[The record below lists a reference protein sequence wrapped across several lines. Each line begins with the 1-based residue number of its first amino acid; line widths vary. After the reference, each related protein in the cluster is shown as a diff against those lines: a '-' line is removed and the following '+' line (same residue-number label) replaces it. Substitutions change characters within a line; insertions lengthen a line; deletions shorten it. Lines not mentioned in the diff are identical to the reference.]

1 MAAAPQLSVADQI
14 RQLEGARKLVLKDVS
29 YYPQVIQATLPII
42 GPSSQV
48 EFRRWG
54 SEFLAEAFATP
65 AVPLSNKETLS
76 LVVLDTLKSL
86 VEDPK
91 QDVLVLRSVIQAA
104 AILSV
109 DLAAAAA
116 AAAAAP
122 TAIVCDLAC
131 GCPLLFDCPQ
141 HFPFAPHFL
150 AEGPIADLETFVRI
164 NNSYDSA
171 TWERMTAIKTRIRD
185 IWDTAPLTVR
195 ICCIKFVQRVVLAQ
209 TSSVNPEP
217 RRGDPLDISRNM
229 VPPIHPALD
238 GDQLE
243 AEASGLLD
251 RMLSILEN
259 ESSDPLL
266 VDATLNTL
274 SILIRQRPKTS
285 NRIVSTLFNFNPLKL
300 ATTAPLSPKTKVL
313 VKSMEKTTRMLLTH
327 LYRRDPHNPLAGR
340 MQQYV
345 ERLLRS
351 RAEIFDET
359 GRKRA
364 MIDQAN
370 ALEAKRQRTTALSS
384 QPQIEITPLKPGAN
398 TLAEVFTF
406 TTNDGLKK
414 FNVSDTIPAPLAA
427 RISVRT
433 IAQLDPDILQR
444 AIDGV
449 RARLVALHEARQ
461 QPINPETA
469 PLDVEEDEDDYE
481 PDYYAAEDTEQL
493 MNKLESSPSD
503 EGRGLQA
510 PVLGALALPAFK
522 LPAPP
527 TLDPEQA
534 AIVGQSAIVRVFGTM
549 QTLEDPATKKSKA
562 GLNRLAA
569 SSYDR
574 DSWITV
580 LTRLATRANAGLDE
594 ISVKEEGNTVALPK
608 ISMSDSIRE
617 MLYAYILEDFR
628 KRIDVAVSWLSEEW
642 YKERVQQRI
651 VSSPDQP
658 RDVPANYEKWT
669 LRLVDAFLPYLHAQ
683 DRVLTRFLSE
693 LPELT
698 TSILTRVNTLCRD
711 PSLVNLA
718 LTSLY
723 YLVMFRPPVRNIA
736 LDTVQDIWT
745 EYEDARPTAAKY
757 LQRWRPGFVDAAQQG
772 VGGTSVGTNGAVV
785 AT

>member
-76 LVVLDTLKSL
+76 LAVLDTLRSL
-86 VEDPK
+86 VEDPN
-91 QDVLVLRSVIQAA
+91 QDVLVLRGVIQAA
-104 AILSV
+104 ASIYP
-109 DLAAAAA
+109 LAMRW
-116 AAAAAP
+116 
-122 TAIVCDLAC
+122 I
-131 GCPLLFDCPQ
+131 
-141 HFPFAPHFL
+141 
-150 AEGPIADLETFVRI
+150 I
-164 NNSYDSA
+164 NNSYDA
-171 TWERMTAIKTRIRD
+171 TSWEKMTAIKTRIRD
-185 IWDTAPLTVR
+185 IWDTAPITVR

-229 VPPIHPALD
+229 VPPNHDILD

-251 RMLSILEN
+251 RMLSILEDDT
-259 ESSDPLL
+259 SDPLL

-285 NRIVSTLFNFNPLKL
+285 SRIISTLFNFNPLRL
-300 ATTAPLSPKTKVL
+300 ATTAPLTPKTKVL

-327 LYRRDPHNPLAGR
+327 LYRRDVHNPLAGR

-345 ERLLRS
+345 ERLARS
-351 RAEIFDET
+351 RAEIFDENV
-359 GRKRA
+359 RKRA
-364 MIDQAN
+364 IVDQAS
-370 ALEAKRQRTTALSS
+370 AVEAKRQRTATLSS
-384 QPQIEITPLKPGAN
+384 QPQIEITPLKPGEN
-398 TLAEVFTF
+398 TLADVFTF
-406 TTNDGLKK
+406 TNNDGVRK

-427 RISVRT
+427 KISVRT
-433 IAQLDPDILQR
+433 VAQLDADILQR

-449 RARLVALHEARQ
+449 RTRLAAFHAAHQ

-469 PLDVEEDEDDYE
+469 PLDVEEDDDDYE

-493 MNKLESSPSD
+493 MNKLDSSPSD
-503 EGRGLQA
+503 ERRDLQA
-510 PVLGALALPAFK
+510 PVLSALTLPAFK
-522 LPAPP
+522 LPPP
-527 TLDPEQA
+527 PILDPEQA
-534 AIVGQSAIVRVFGTM
+534 ARVGQGAIARVFGTM
-549 QTLEDPATKKSKA
+549 KTLEDPTTKKSKA

-580 LTRLATRANAGLDE
+580 ITRLATRATAGLDE
-594 ISVKEEGNTVALPK
+594 ISVKEEDSAVSLPTVN
-608 ISMSDSIRE
+608 MSDSIRE
-617 MLYAYILEDFR
+617 MLYAYVLEDFR
-628 KRIDVAVSWLSEEW
+628 KRIDVAVTWLSEEW
-642 YKERVQQRI
+642 YKERVQQRFA
-651 VSSPDQP
+651 SSTSQLHG
-658 RDVPANYEKWT
+658 VPANYEKWT
-669 LRLVDAFLPYLHAQ
+669 LRLIDAFLPYLHSQ
-683 DRVLTRFLSE
+683 DKVLTRFLSE

-698 TSILTRVNTLCRD
+698 VSMLAKVNTLCRD

-718 LTSLY
+718 LTSLI

-736 LDTVQDIWT
+736 LDTIQDIWT
-745 EYEDARPTAAKY
+745 AYEDARPTAAKY
-757 LQRWRPGFVDAAQQG
+757 LQRWRPGFVEAAQQG
-772 VGGTSVGTNGAVV
+772 AVSAPVGTNGTVV

>member
-1 MAAAPQLSVADQI
+1 MAAAHQQLSVADQI
-14 RQLEGARKLVLKDVS
+14 RQLEGARNLVLKDVS

-65 AVPLSNKETLS
+65 AVPLSSKETLS
-76 LVVLDTLKSL
+76 LVVLDTLKAL

-91 QDVLVLRSVIQAA
+91 QDVLVLRGVIQASA
-104 AILSV
+104 SIYP
-109 DLAAAAA
+109 LAMRW
-116 AAAAAP
+116 
-122 TAIVCDLAC
+122 I
-131 GCPLLFDCPQ
+131 
-141 HFPFAPHFL
+141 
-150 AEGPIADLETFVRI
+150 I
-164 NNSYDSA
+164 NNSYDST
-171 TWERMTAIKTRIRD
+171 TWEKMTAIKTRIRD
-185 IWDTAPLTVR
+185 IWDTAPLPVR
-195 ICCIKFVQRVVLAQ
+195 ICCVKFMQRVVLAH

-229 VPPIHPALD
+229 VPPNHPALD

-251 RMLSILEN
+251 RMLSALEN

-274 SILIRQRPKTS
+274 SILVRQRPKTS
-285 NRIVSTLFNFNPLKL
+285 NRIVSTLFNFNPLRL
-300 ATTAPLSPKTKVL
+300 AAAAPLTPKIRVV

-345 ERLLRS
+345 ERLVRS
-351 RAEIFDET
+351 RAEILDET
-359 GRKRA
+359 VRKRP
-364 MIDQAN
+364 MIDQAG
-370 ALEAKRQRTTALSS
+370 AVEVKRQRTGTLST
-384 QPQIEITPLKPGAN
+384 QPQIEITPLEPGVH

-406 TTNDGLKK
+406 TNNDGLKK

-427 RISVRT
+427 KISVRT
-433 IAQLDPDILQR
+433 IAQLDPEILQR

-449 RARLVALHEARQ
+449 RARFAALREAHPV
-461 QPINPETA
+461 PINPETA
-469 PLDVEEDEDDYE
+469 PLDVEEDDDDYE

-493 MNKLESSPSD
+493 MNKLDSSPSGERPD
-503 EGRGLQA
+503 LQA

-522 LPAPP
+522 LPPPP

-534 AIVGQSAIVRVFGTM
+534 ARVGQSAIARVFGTM

-580 LTRLATRANAGLDE
+580 ITRLATRANAGLDE
-594 ISVKEEGNTVALPK
+594 ISVKEEGNTISMPT

-617 MLYAYILEDFR
+617 LLYAYILEDFR
-628 KRIDVAVSWLSEEW
+628 KRIDVAVTWLSEEW
-642 YKERVQQRI
+642 YKERVQQRFA
-651 VSSPDQP
+651 SSPDQA
-658 RDVPANYEKWT
+658 RDAPANYEKWT
-669 LRLVDAFLPYLHAQ
+669 LRLVDAFLPYLHSQ
-683 DRVLTRFLSE
+683 DKILTRFLSE

-698 TSILTRVNTLCRD
+698 PSILARVNTLCRD
-711 PSLVNLA
+711 PSLVSLA

-757 LQRWRPGFVDAAQQG
+757 LQRWRPGFVETAQQG
-772 VGGTSVGTNGAVV
+772 VSSTPIGTNGTVV

>member
-54 SEFLAEAFATP
+54 SDFLAEAFATP
-65 AVPLSNKETLS
+65 AVPLSSKETLS
-76 LVVLDTLKSL
+76 LVVLDTLKAL

-91 QDVLVLRSVIQAA
+91 QDVLVLRTT
-104 AILSV
+104 L
-109 DLAAAAA
+109 
-116 AAAAAP
+116 
-122 TAIVCDLAC
+122 C
-131 GCPLLFDCPQ
+131 FDCLHQ
-141 HFPFAPHFL
+141 HFPL
-150 AEGPIADLETFVRI
+150 ARRHLRITTLREGSIADLGAFVSI
-164 NNSYDSA
+164 NNSYDST
-171 TWERMTAIKTRIRD
+171 TWEKMTAIKTRIRD
-185 IWDTAPLTVR
+185 IWDTAPPT
-195 ICCIKFVQRVVLAQ
+195 
-209 TSSVNPEP
+209 
-217 RRGDPLDISRNM
+217 RGDPLDISRNM
-229 VPPIHPALD
+229 VPPNHPALD

-251 RMLSILEN
+251 RMLSALEN

-274 SILIRQRPKTS
+274 SILVRQRPKTS
-285 NRIVSTLFNFNPLKL
+285 SRIISTLFNFNPLRL
-300 ATTAPLSPKTKVL
+300 ATTAPLTPKTKVL

-345 ERLLRS
+345 ERLVRS
-351 RAEIFDET
+351 RAEIFDES

-364 MIDQAN
+364 MVDQVSAV
-370 ALEAKRQRTTALSS
+370 EAKRQRTATLST

-398 TLAEVFTF
+398 TLADVFTF
-406 TTNDGLKK
+406 TNNDGLKN
-414 FNVSDTIPAPLAA
+414 FNVSGTIPAPLAA

-433 IAQLDPDILQR
+433 IAQLDAEILQR
-444 AIDGV
+444 AINGV
-449 RARLVALHEARQ
+449 RARLVAFHEAHQ

-469 PLDVEEDEDDYE
+469 PLDVEEDDDDYE

-493 MNKLESSPSD
+493 MNKLDSSPSD
-503 EGRGLQA
+503 ERRDLQA

-522 LPAPP
+522 LPPPP

-534 AIVGQSAIVRVFGTM
+534 ARVGQGAIARVFGTM
-549 QTLEDPATKKSKA
+549 QTLEDPTSKKSKA

-569 SSYDR
+569 NSYDR

-580 LTRLATRANAGLDE
+580 ITRLATRANAGLDE
-594 ISVKEEGNTVALPK
+594 ISVKDEDNALTLP
-608 ISMSDSIRE
+608 SVNMSDSIRE
-617 MLYAYILEDFR
+617 MLYAYVLEDFR
-628 KRIDVAVSWLSEEW
+628 KRIDVAVTWLSEEW
-642 YKERVQQRI
+642 YKERVQQRFA
-651 VSSPDQP
+651 PPPNQP
-658 RDVPANYEKWT
+658 CDFPANYEKWT
-669 LRLVDAFLPYLHAQ
+669 LRLVDAFLPYLHSQ
-683 DRVLTRFLSE
+683 DKILTRFLSE
-693 LPELT
+693 LPELSV
-698 TSILTRVNTLCRD
+698 SILSRINTLCRD

-723 YLVMFRPPVRNIA
+723 YLVVFRPPVRNIA

-745 EYEDARPTAAKY
+745 EYEDARPMAAKY
-757 LQRWRPGFVDAAQQG
+757 LQRWRPGFVEAAQRG
-772 VGGTSVGTNGAVV
+772 AGTPVGTNGAVV

>member
-42 GPSSQV
+42 GPTSQV

-65 AVPLSNKETLS
+65 AVQLSSKETLS

-104 AILSV
+104 ASIYP
-109 DLAAAAA
+109 LAMRW
-116 AAAAAP
+116 
-122 TAIVCDLAC
+122 I
-131 GCPLLFDCPQ
+131 
-141 HFPFAPHFL
+141 
-150 AEGPIADLETFVRI
+150 I
-164 NNSYDSA
+164 NNSYDST
-171 TWERMTAIKTRIRD
+171 TWEKMTAIKTRIRD

-195 ICCIKFVQRVVLAQ
+195 ICCIKFIQRVVLAQ

-229 VPPIHPALD
+229 VPPSHPALD

-243 AEASGLLD
+243 AEAFGLLD

-259 ESSDPLL
+259 EGSDPLL

-274 SILIRQRPKTS
+274 SILVRQRPKTS
-285 NRIVSTLFNFNPLKL
+285 NRIVSTLFNFNPLRL
-300 ATTAPLSPKTKVL
+300 ATTTSLTPKIKVL

-327 LYRRDPHNPLAGR
+327 LYRRHPDNPLAGR

-345 ERLLRS
+345 ERLVRS
-351 RAEIFDET
+351 RAEIFDEG

-364 MIDQAN
+364 MVDQASTV
-370 ALEAKRQRTTALSS
+370 EAKRQRTATLST

-406 TTNDGLKK
+406 TNNDGLRR
-414 FNVSDTIPAPLAA
+414 FSVSDTIPAPLAA
-427 RISVRT
+427 KISVRT
-433 IAQLDPDILQR
+433 IAQLDAEILQR

-449 RARLVALHEARQ
+449 RARLAAFHEARQ

-469 PLDVEEDEDDYE
+469 PLDVEEEEDDYE

-493 MNKLESSPSD
+493 MNKLDSSPSD
-503 EGRGLQA
+503 ERRDLQA

-522 LPAPP
+522 LPPPP

-534 AIVGQSAIVRVFGTM
+534 ARVGQGAITRVFSTM

-580 LTRLATRANAGLDE
+580 ITRLATRANAGLDE
-594 ISVKEEGNTVALPK
+594 ISVKDESNALTLPS

-617 MLYAYILEDFR
+617 MLYAYVLEDFR
-628 KRIDVAVSWLSEEW
+628 KRIEVAVTWLSEEW
-642 YKERVQQRI
+642 YKERVQQRFA
-651 VSSPDQP
+651 SSPGQP

-669 LRLVDAFLPYLHAQ
+669 LRLIDAFLPYLHAQ
-683 DRVLTRFLSE
+683 DKVLTRFLSE

-698 TSILTRVNTLCRD
+698 VSILSRVNTLCRD

-736 LDTVQDIWT
+736 LDTIQDIWT
-745 EYEDARPTAAKY
+745 EYEDARPMAAKY
-757 LQRWRPGFVDAAQQG
+757 LQRWRPGFVEAAQRG
-772 VGGTSVGTNGAVV
+772 AGGTPIGPNGAVV
-785 AT
+785 AA

>member
-1 MAAAPQLSVADQI
+1 MAATPQLSVADQI

-65 AVPLSNKETLS
+65 AVPLSSKETLS

-104 AILSV
+104 ASIYP
-109 DLAAAAA
+109 LAMRW
-116 AAAAAP
+116 
-122 TAIVCDLAC
+122 I
-131 GCPLLFDCPQ
+131 
-141 HFPFAPHFL
+141 
-150 AEGPIADLETFVRI
+150 I
-164 NNSYDSA
+164 NNSYDST
-171 TWERMTAIKTRIRD
+171 TWEKMSAIKTRIRD

-195 ICCIKFVQRVVLAQ
+195 ICCVKFVQRVVLAH

-229 VPPIHPALD
+229 VPPNHPALD

-251 RMLSILEN
+251 RMLGALEDDT
-259 ESSDPLL
+259 SDPLL

-274 SILIRQRPKTS
+274 SILVRQRPKTS
-285 NRIVSTLFNFNPLKL
+285 SRIISTLFNFNPLRL
-300 ATTAPLSPKTKVL
+300 ATTTTLTPKTKVL

-327 LYRRDPHNPLAGR
+327 LYRRDVHNPLASR

-345 ERLLRS
+345 ERLVRS
-351 RAEIFDET
+351 RADIFDET

-364 MIDQAN
+364 IVDQAS
-370 ALEAKRQRTTALSS
+370 AVEAKRQRTATLSS
-384 QPQIEITPLKPGAN
+384 QPQIEIIPLKHGEN
-398 TLAEVFTF
+398 SLADVFTF
-406 TTNDGLKK
+406 TSNAGLRK
-414 FNVSDTIPAPLAA
+414 FSVSETIPVPLAA
-427 RISVRT
+427 KISVRT
-433 IAQLDPDILQR
+433 IAQLDTEILQR

-449 RARLVALHEARQ
+449 RARLAAFHETHQ

-469 PLDVEEDEDDYE
+469 PLDVEEDDDDYE

-493 MNKLESSPSD
+493 MNKLDSSPSD
-503 EGRGLQA
+503 ERRDLQA

-522 LPAPP
+522 LPPPP

-534 AIVGQSAIVRVFGTM
+534 ARVGQGAIARVFGTM
-549 QTLEDPATKKSKA
+549 QTLEEPTTKKSKA

-580 LTRLATRANAGLDE
+580 IARLATRANAGLDE
-594 ISVKEEGNTVALPK
+594 ITVKDEDSSRALPT
-608 ISMSDSIRE
+608 ITMSDSIRE
-617 MLYAYILEDFR
+617 MLYAYVLEDFR
-628 KRIDVAVSWLSEEW
+628 KRIDVAVTWLSEEW
-642 YKERVQQRI
+642 YKERVQQRF
-651 VSSPDQP
+651 VSSPNQSH
-658 RDVPANYEKWT
+658 DVPANYEKWT
-669 LRLVDAFLPYLHAQ
+669 LRLIDAFLPYLHSQ
-683 DRVLTRFLSE
+683 DRILTRFLSE

-698 TSILTRVNTLCRD
+698 VSILARVNTLCRD

-736 LDTVQDIWT
+736 LDTIQDIWT

-757 LQRWRPGFVDAAQQG
+757 LQRWRPGFVDAAQQAAQG
-772 VGGTSVGTNGAVV
+772 AGSTPVGTNGAIV
-785 AT
+785 AA

>member
-1 MAAAPQLSVADQI
+1 MAATPQLSVADQI

-65 AVPLSNKETLS
+65 AVPLSSKETLS

-104 AILSV
+104 ASIYP
-109 DLAAAAA
+109 LAMRW
-116 AAAAAP
+116 
-122 TAIVCDLAC
+122 I
-131 GCPLLFDCPQ
+131 
-141 HFPFAPHFL
+141 
-150 AEGPIADLETFVRI
+150 I
-164 NNSYDSA
+164 NNSYDST
-171 TWERMTAIKTRIRD
+171 TWEKMTAIKTRIRD

-195 ICCIKFVQRVVLAQ
+195 ICCVKFVQRVVLAH

-229 VPPIHPALD
+229 VPLNHPALD

-251 RMLSILEN
+251 RMLSVLE
-259 ESSDPLL
+259 D
-266 VDATLNTL
+266 DA
-274 SILIRQRPKTS
+274 
-285 NRIVSTLFNFNPLKL
+285 
-300 ATTAPLSPKTKVL
+300 
-313 VKSMEKTTRMLLTH
+313 
-327 LYRRDPHNPLAGR
+327 RDVHNPLAGR

-345 ERLLRS
+345 ERLVRS
-351 RAEIFDET
+351 RADIFDET

-364 MIDQAN
+364 MIDQAS
-370 ALEAKRQRTTALSS
+370 AVEAKRQRTATLSS
-384 QPQIEITPLKPGAN
+384 QPQIEITPLKHGEN
-398 TLAEVFTF
+398 SLADVFTF
-406 TTNDGLKK
+406 TSNEGLRK
-414 FNVSDTIPAPLAA
+414 FSVSETIPAPLAA
-427 RISVRT
+427 KISVRT
-433 IAQLDPDILQR
+433 IAQLDTEILQR

-449 RARLVALHEARQ
+449 RARLAAFHEAHQ

-469 PLDVEEDEDDYE
+469 PLDVEEDDDDYE

-493 MNKLESSPSD
+493 MNKLDSSPSD
-503 EGRGLQA
+503 ERRDLQA

-522 LPAPP
+522 LPPPP

-534 AIVGQSAIVRVFGTM
+534 ARVGQGAIARVFGTM
-549 QTLEDPATKKSKA
+549 QTLEEPTTKKSKA

-580 LTRLATRANAGLDE
+580 IARLATRANAGLDE
-594 ISVKEEGNTVALPK
+594 ITVKEEDSTLALPTV
-608 ISMSDSIRE
+608 SMSDSIRE
-617 MLYAYILEDFR
+617 MLYAYVLEDFR
-628 KRIDVAVSWLSEEW
+628 KRIDVAVTWLSEEW
-642 YKERVQQRI
+642 YKERVQQRFA
-651 VSSPDQP
+651 SSPGQSH
-658 RDVPANYEKWT
+658 DVPANYEKWT
-669 LRLVDAFLPYLHAQ
+669 LRLIDAFLPYLHSQ

-698 TSILTRVNTLCRD
+698 VSILARVNTLCRD

-736 LDTVQDIWT
+736 LDTIQDIWT

-757 LQRWRPGFVDAAQQG
+757 LQRWRPGFVDAAQQATQ
-772 VGGTSVGTNGAVV
+772 GTGSTPVGTNGAVV

>member
-54 SEFLAEAFATP
+54 AEFLAEAFATP

-76 LVVLDTLKSL
+76 LAVLDTLKSL
-86 VEDPK
+86 VEDPN
-91 QDVLVLRSVIQAA
+91 QDVLVLRGVIQAA
-104 AILSV
+104 ASIYP
-109 DLAAAAA
+109 LAMRW
-116 AAAAAP
+116 
-122 TAIVCDLAC
+122 I
-131 GCPLLFDCPQ
+131 
-141 HFPFAPHFL
+141 
-150 AEGPIADLETFVRI
+150 I
-164 NNSYDSA
+164 NNSYDA
-171 TWERMTAIKTRIRD
+171 TSWEKMTAIKTRIRD
-185 IWDTAPLTVR
+185 MWDTAPITVR

-229 VPPIHPALD
+229 VPPNHDVLD

-251 RMLSILEN
+251 RMLSILED
-259 ESSDPLL
+259 ETSDPLL

-285 NRIVSTLFNFNPLKL
+285 SRIISTLFSFNPLKL
-300 ATTAPLSPKTKVL
+300 ATTAPLTPKTKVL

-327 LYRRDPHNPLAGR
+327 LYRRDVHNPLAGR

-345 ERLLRS
+345 ERLARS
-351 RAEIFDET
+351 RAEIFDEN

-364 MIDQAN
+364 IVDQAS
-370 ALEAKRQRTTALSS
+370 AIEAKRQRTATLSTR
-384 QPQIEITPLKPGAN
+384 PQIEITPLKPGQN
-398 TLAEVFTF
+398 TLADVFTF
-406 TTNDGLKK
+406 TNNDGVRK
-414 FNVSDTIPAPLAA
+414 FSVSDTIPAPLAA
-427 RISVRT
+427 KISVRT
-433 IAQLDPDILQR
+433 IAQLDAEILQR

-449 RARLVALHEARQ
+449 RTRLAAFHEAHQ

-469 PLDVEEDEDDYE
+469 PLDVEEDDDDYE
-481 PDYYAAEDTEQL
+481 PDYYTAEDTEQL
-493 MNKLESSPSD
+493 MNKLDSSPSD
-503 EGRGLQA
+503 ERRDLQA
-510 PVLGALALPAFK
+510 PVLGALTLPAFK
-522 LPAPP
+522 LPPPP

-534 AIVGQSAIVRVFGTM
+534 ARVGQGAIARVFGTM
-549 QTLEDPATKKSKA
+549 KTLEDPTTKKSKA

-580 LTRLATRANAGLDE
+580 ITRLATRANAGLDE
-594 ISVKEEGNTVALPK
+594 ISVKEEESAISLPTVN
-608 ISMSDSIRE
+608 MSDSIRE
-617 MLYAYILEDFR
+617 MLYAYVLEDFR
-628 KRIDVAVSWLSEEW
+628 KRIDVAVTWLSEEW
-642 YKERVQQRI
+642 YKERVQQRFA
-651 VSSPDQP
+651 SSPSELH
-658 RDVPANYEKWT
+658 DVPANYEKWT
-669 LRLVDAFLPYLHAQ
+669 LRLIDAFLPYLHSQ
-683 DRVLTRFLSE
+683 DKVLTRFLSE

-698 TSILTRVNTLCRD
+698 VSMLARVNTLCRD
-711 PSLVNLA
+711 PSLVSLA
-718 LTSLY
+718 LTSLI

-736 LDTVQDIWT
+736 LDTIQDIWA

-757 LQRWRPGFVDAAQQG
+757 LQRWRPGFVEAAQQG
-772 VGGTSVGTNGAVV
+772 AASTPVGTNGTVV

>member
-1 MAAAPQLSVADQI
+1 MAATPQLSVADQI

-65 AVPLSNKETLS
+65 AVPLSSKETLS

-91 QDVLVLRSVIQAA
+91 QDILVLRGVIQAA
-104 AILSV
+104 ASIYP
-109 DLAAAAA
+109 LAMRW
-116 AAAAAP
+116 
-122 TAIVCDLAC
+122 I
-131 GCPLLFDCPQ
+131 
-141 HFPFAPHFL
+141 
-150 AEGPIADLETFVRI
+150 I
-164 NNSYDSA
+164 NNSYDST
-171 TWERMTAIKTRIRD
+171 TWEKMTAIKTRIRD

-195 ICCIKFVQRVVLAQ
+195 ICCVKFVQRVVLAH

-229 VPPIHPALD
+229 VPPNHPALD

-251 RMLSILEN
+251 RMLSALED
-259 ESSDPLL
+259 ETSDPLL

-274 SILIRQRPKTS
+274 SILVRQRPKTS
-285 NRIVSTLFNFNPLKL
+285 NRIISTLFNFNPLRL
-300 ATTAPLSPKTKVL
+300 ATTGHLNSKTKVL

-327 LYRRDPHNPLAGR
+327 LYRRDVHNPLAGR

-345 ERLLRS
+345 ERLVRS
-351 RAEIFDET
+351 RAEIFDEN

-364 MIDQAN
+364 MVDQTSAV
-370 ALEAKRQRTTALSS
+370 EAKRQRTATLSS
-384 QPQIEITPLKPGAN
+384 QPQIEITPLKHGEN
-398 TLAEVFTF
+398 SLAEVFTF
-406 TTNDGLKK
+406 TNNEGLKK
-414 FNVSDTIPAPLAA
+414 FSVGDTIPAPLAA
-427 RISVRT
+427 KISVRT
-433 IAQLDPDILQR
+433 IAQLDTEILQR
-444 AIDGV
+444 AIAGV
-449 RARLVALHEARQ
+449 RARLAAFHEAHH

-469 PLDVEEDEDDYE
+469 PLDVEEDDDDYE

-493 MNKLESSPSD
+493 MNKLDSSPSD
-503 EGRGLQA
+503 ERRDLQA
-510 PVLGALALPAFK
+510 PVLGALTLPAFK
-522 LPAPP
+522 LPPPP

-534 AIVGQSAIVRVFGTM
+534 ARVGQGAIARVFGTM

-580 LTRLATRANAGLDE
+580 ITRLATRANAGLDE
-594 ISVKEEGNTVALPK
+594 ISVKDEDSALALPAV
-608 ISMSDSIRE
+608 SMSDSIRE
-617 MLYAYILEDFR
+617 MLYAYVLEDFR
-628 KRIDVAVSWLSEEW
+628 KRIDVAVTWLSEEW
-642 YKERVQQRI
+642 YKERVQQRFT
-651 VSSPDQP
+651 SPPGQP
-658 RDVPANYEKWT
+658 YDAPANFEKWT
-669 LRLVDAFLPYLHAQ
+669 LRLIDAFLPYLHSQ
-683 DRVLTRFLSE
+683 DKILTRFLSE

-698 TSILTRVNTLCRD
+698 VSILARVNTLCRD

-736 LDTVQDIWT
+736 LDTIQDIWT

-772 VGGTSVGTNGAVV
+772 ARGASSTPVGTNGAVV

>member
-65 AVPLSNKETLS
+65 AVPLSSKETLS

-91 QDVLVLRSVIQAA
+91 QDILVLRAVIQAA
-104 AILSV
+104 ASIYP
-109 DLAAAAA
+109 LAMRW
-116 AAAAAP
+116 
-122 TAIVCDLAC
+122 I
-131 GCPLLFDCPQ
+131 
-141 HFPFAPHFL
+141 
-150 AEGPIADLETFVRI
+150 I
-164 NNSYDSA
+164 NNSYDST
-171 TWERMTAIKTRIRD
+171 TWEKMTAIKTRIRD

-195 ICCIKFVQRVVLAQ
+195 ICCIKFMQRVVLAH

-229 VPPIHPALD
+229 VPPSHPVLN

-251 RMLSILEN
+251 RMLSAIEDD
-259 ESSDPLL
+259 SSDPLI

-274 SILIRQRPKTS
+274 SILVRQRPKTS
-285 NRIVSTLFNFNPLKL
+285 GRIISTLFNFNPLRL
-300 ATTAPLSPKTKVL
+300 ATTSPLSPKTKVL

-345 ERLLRS
+345 ERLVRS
-351 RAEIFDET
+351 RAEIFDDT

-364 MIDQAN
+364 MVDQPGAV
-370 ALEAKRQRTTALSS
+370 EVKRQRTATVST
-384 QPQIEITPLKPGAN
+384 QPQVDITPLKPGAN
-398 TLAEVFTF
+398 SLADLYTF
-406 TTNDGLKK
+406 TNNGGLKK
-414 FNVSDTIPAPLAA
+414 FNVSENIPAPLAA

-433 IAQLDPDILQR
+433 IAQLDTEILER
-444 AIDGV
+444 VIDGV
-449 RARLVALHEARQ
+449 RARIAALREAHQ
-461 QPINPETA
+461 KTINPETA
-469 PLDVEEDEDDYE
+469 PLDVEEDDDDYE

-493 MNKLESSPSD
+493 LNKLDASPSD
-503 EGRGLQA
+503 DRRDLQA
-510 PVLGALALPAFK
+510 PVLAALSLPAFK
-522 LPAPP
+522 LPPPP

-534 AIVGQSAIVRVFGTM
+534 ARVGQGAITRVFSTM
-549 QTLEDPATKKSKA
+549 KTLEDPITKKSKA

-569 SSYDR
+569 NSYDR
-574 DSWITV
+574 DSWITII
-580 LTRLATRANAGLDE
+580 TRLATRTNAGLDE
-594 ISVKEEGNTVALPK
+594 ISVKEEGSTLTLPT
-608 ISMSDSIRE
+608 INISDSIRE
-617 MLYAYILEDFR
+617 MLYTYVLEDFR
-628 KRIDVAVSWLSEEW
+628 KRIDVAVTWLSEEW
-642 YKERVQQRI
+642 YKERVQQRFT
-651 VSSPDQP
+651 SSPDQP

-669 LRLVDAFLPYLHAQ
+669 LRLVDAFLPYFHSQ
-683 DRVLTRFLSE
+683 DKVLTRFLSE
-693 LPELT
+693 LPEL
-698 TSILTRVNTLCRD
+698 SVPILSRVRTLCRD

-723 YLVMFRPPVRNIA
+723 YLVIFRPPVRDMA

-745 EYEDARPTAAKY
+745 EYEDARPMAAKY

-772 VGGTSVGTNGAVV
+772 GGGNTPVGTNGTIV

>member
-1 MAAAPQLSVADQI
+1 MAATPQLSVADQI

-65 AVPLSNKETLS
+65 AVQLSSKETLS

-104 AILSV
+104 ASIYP
-109 DLAAAAA
+109 LAMRW
-116 AAAAAP
+116 
-122 TAIVCDLAC
+122 I
-131 GCPLLFDCPQ
+131 
-141 HFPFAPHFL
+141 
-150 AEGPIADLETFVRI
+150 I
-164 NNSYDSA
+164 NNSYDST
-171 TWERMTAIKTRIRD
+171 TWEKMTAIKTRIRD
-185 IWDTAPLTVR
+185 MWDTAPLTVR
-195 ICCIKFVQRVVLAQ
+195 ICCIKFIQRVVLAH

-217 RRGDPLDISRNM
+217 RVRDLSLVDDRLITDLSLQRGDPLDISRNM
-229 VPPIHPALD
+229 VPPNHPALD

-251 RMLSILEN
+251 RMLSALEN
-259 ESSDPLL
+259 EGSPPTAKNIWSH
-266 VDATLNTL
+266 
-274 SILIRQRPKTS
+274 
-285 NRIVSTLFNFNPLKL
+285 RIYSFQLQPLK
-300 ATTAPLSPKTKVL
+300 TRNNCSFSPKNQGPSEVHGKDN
-313 VKSMEKTTRMLLTH
+313 TH
-327 LYRRDPHNPLAGR
+327 PDNPLAGR

-345 ERLLRS
+345 ERLVRS
-351 RAEIFDET
+351 RAEIFDEG

-364 MIDQAN
+364 MVDQAS
-370 ALEAKRQRTTALSS
+370 AVEVKRQRTATLST

-406 TTNDGLKK
+406 TNNDGLKR
-414 FNVSDTIPAPLAA
+414 FSVSDTIPAPLAA
-427 RISVRT
+427 KISVRT
-433 IAQLDPDILQR
+433 IAQLNAEILQR

-449 RARLVALHEARQ
+449 RARLAAFHEARQ

-493 MNKLESSPSD
+493 MNKLDSSPSGERRD
-503 EGRGLQA
+503 LQA

-522 LPAPP
+522 LPPPP

-534 AIVGQSAIVRVFGTM
+534 ARVGQGAIARVFSTM

-580 LTRLATRANAGLDE
+580 ITRLATRATAGLDE
-594 ISVKEEGNTVALPK
+594 ALVKEEGNSLALPTV
-608 ISMSDSIRE
+608 SMSDSIRE
-617 MLYAYILEDFR
+617 LLYAYVLEDFR
-628 KRIDVAVSWLSEEW
+628 KRIDVAVTWLSEEW
-642 YKERVQQRI
+642 YKERVQQRFA
-651 VSSPDQP
+651 SPPGQP
-658 RDVPANYEKWT
+658 SDVPANYEKWT

-683 DRVLTRFLSE
+683 DKVLTRFLSE

-698 TSILTRVNTLCRD
+698 VSILSRVNTLCRD

-736 LDTVQDIWT
+736 LDTIQDVWT
-745 EYEDARPTAAKY
+745 EYEDARPMAAKY
-757 LQRWRPGFVDAAQQG
+757 LQRWRPGFVEAAQRG
-772 VGGTSVGTNGAVV
+772 TGGTPVGSNGAVV

>member
-1 MAAAPQLSVADQI
+1 MAAAPQQLSVADQI
-14 RQLEGARKLVLKDVS
+14 RQLEGARNLVLKDVS

-65 AVPLSNKETLS
+65 AVPLSSKETLS
-76 LVVLDTLKSL
+76 LVVLDTLKAL

-91 QDVLVLRSVIQAA
+91 QDVLVLRGVIQAA
-104 AILSV
+104 ASIYP
-109 DLAAAAA
+109 LAMRW
-116 AAAAAP
+116 
-122 TAIVCDLAC
+122 I
-131 GCPLLFDCPQ
+131 
-141 HFPFAPHFL
+141 
-150 AEGPIADLETFVRI
+150 I
-164 NNSYDSA
+164 NNSYDST
-171 TWERMTAIKTRIRD
+171 TWEKMTAIKTRIRD
-185 IWDTAPLTVR
+185 IWDTAPLPVR
-195 ICCIKFVQRVVLAQ
+195 ICCVKFVQRVVLAH

-229 VPPIHPALD
+229 VPPDHPALD

-243 AEASGLLD
+243 AEAYGLLD
-251 RMLSILEN
+251 RMLSALEN

-274 SILIRQRPKTS
+274 SILVRQRPKTS
-285 NRIVSTLFNFNPLKL
+285 NRIISTLFNFNPLRL
-300 ATTAPLSPKTKVL
+300 AATVPLTPKIRVV

-345 ERLLRS
+345 ERLARS
-351 RAEIFDET
+351 RAEILDET
-359 GRKRA
+359 ARKRP
-364 MIDQAN
+364 MVDQAG
-370 ALEAKRQRTTALSS
+370 AVEVKRQRTGTLSTR
-384 QPQIEITPLKPGAN
+384 PQIEITPLEPGVH

-406 TTNDGLKK
+406 TNNDGLKK

-427 RISVRT
+427 KISVRT
-433 IAQLDPDILQR
+433 IAQLDPEILQR

-449 RARLVALHEARQ
+449 RARFAALREAHHV
-461 QPINPETA
+461 PINPETA

-493 MNKLESSPSD
+493 MNKLDSSPSGERRD
-503 EGRGLQA
+503 LQA
-510 PVLGALALPAFK
+510 PVLGALSLPAFK
-522 LPAPP
+522 LPPPP

-534 AIVGQSAIVRVFGTM
+534 ARVGQGAIARVFGTM

-580 LTRLATRANAGLDE
+580 ITRLATRANAGLDE
-594 ISVKEEGNTVALPK
+594 ISVKEEGSTVSMPT
-608 ISMSDSIRE
+608 INMSDSIRE

-628 KRIDVAVSWLSEEW
+628 KRIDVAVTWLSEEW
-642 YKERVQQRI
+642 YKERVQQRFA
-651 VSSPDQP
+651 SSPDRA

-669 LRLVDAFLPYLHAQ
+669 LRLVDAFLPYLHSQ
-683 DRVLTRFLSE
+683 DKVLTRFLSE
-693 LPELT
+693 MPELT
-698 TSILTRVNTLCRD
+698 PSILARVNTLCRD
-711 PSLVNLA
+711 PSLVSLA

-723 YLVMFRPPVRNIA
+723 YLVIFRPPVRNIA

-745 EYEDARPTAAKY
+745 EYEDARPIAAKY
-757 LQRWRPGFVDAAQQG
+757 LQRWRPGFVEAAQQG
-772 VGGTSVGTNGAVV
+772 VSSTPIGTNGTVV

>member
-1 MAAAPQLSVADQI
+1 MAASPQLSVADQI

-65 AVPLSNKETLS
+65 AVPLSSKETLS

-91 QDVLVLRSVIQAA
+91 QDVLVLRCVIQAA
-104 AILSV
+104 ASIYP
-109 DLAAAAA
+109 LAMRW
-116 AAAAAP
+116 
-122 TAIVCDLAC
+122 I
-131 GCPLLFDCPQ
+131 
-141 HFPFAPHFL
+141 
-150 AEGPIADLETFVRI
+150 I
-164 NNSYDSA
+164 NNSYDST
-171 TWERMTAIKTRIRD
+171 TWEKMTAIKTRIRD
-185 IWDTAPLTVR
+185 MWDTAPLTVR
-195 ICCIKFVQRVVLAQ
+195 ICCIKFVQRVVLAH
-209 TSSVNPEP
+209 TSSVHPEP

-229 VPPIHPALD
+229 VPPNHPALD

-251 RMLSILEN
+251 RMLSVLED
-259 ESSDPLL
+259 ETSDPLL

-285 NRIVSTLFNFNPLKL
+285 SRIISTLFNFNPLKL
-300 ATTAPLSPKTKVL
+300 ATIAPLTPKTKVL

-327 LYRRDPHNPLAGR
+327 LYRRDVHNPLAGR

-345 ERLLRS
+345 ERLARS
-351 RAEIFDET
+351 RAEIFDEN

-364 MIDQAN
+364 MVDQAN
-370 ALEAKRQRTTALSS
+370 AVEAKRQRTATLST
-384 QPQIEITPLKPGAN
+384 QPQIEITPLKHGQN

-406 TTNDGLKK
+406 TNNDGLKK

-427 RISVRT
+427 KISVRT
-433 IAQLDPDILQR
+433 IAQLDTEILQR

-449 RARLVALHEARQ
+449 RARFAAFHEAHQ

-469 PLDVEEDEDDYE
+469 PLDVEEDDDDYE

-493 MNKLESSPSD
+493 MNKLDSSPSD
-503 EGRGLQA
+503 ERRDLQA

-522 LPAPP
+522 LPPPP

-534 AIVGQSAIVRVFGTM
+534 ARVGQSAIARVFGTM
-549 QTLEDPATKKSKA
+549 KTLEDPATKKSKA

-580 LTRLATRANAGLDE
+580 ITRLATRANAGLDE
-594 ISVKEEGNTVALPK
+594 ISVIKDENSTLTLPTV
-608 ISMSDSIRE
+608 SMSDSIRE
-617 MLYAYILEDFR
+617 MLYTYVLEDFR
-628 KRIDVAVSWLSEEW
+628 KRIDVAVTWLSEEW
-642 YKERVQQRI
+642 YKERVQQRFA
-651 VSSPDQP
+651 SSPDQP
-658 RDVPANYEKWT
+658 HDVPANYEKWT
-669 LRLVDAFLPYLHAQ
+669 LRLIDAFLPYLHSQ
-683 DRVLTRFLSE
+683 DKILTRFLSE

-698 TSILTRVNTLCRD
+698 VSILARVNTLCRD

-772 VGGTSVGTNGAVV
+772 VGGTPVGANGAAV

>member
-65 AVPLSNKETLS
+65 AVPLSSKETLS

-86 VEDPK
+86 VEDLK

-104 AILSV
+104 ASIYP
-109 DLAAAAA
+109 LAMRW
-116 AAAAAP
+116 
-122 TAIVCDLAC
+122 T
-131 GCPLLFDCPQ
+131 
-141 HFPFAPHFL
+141 
-150 AEGPIADLETFVRI
+150 I

-171 TWERMTAIKTRIRD
+171 TWEKMTAIKTRIRD

-195 ICCIKFVQRVVLAQ
+195 ICCIKFVQRVVLAH

-229 VPPIHPALD
+229 VPPSHPALD

-251 RMLSILEN
+251 RMLSVLES

-300 ATTAPLSPKTKVL
+300 ATAGPLNPKTKVL

-364 MIDQAN
+364 MVDQAN
-370 ALEAKRQRTTALSS
+370 AIEAKRQRTATLST
-384 QPQIEITPLKPGAN
+384 QPQIEITPLKPGVN

-406 TTNDGLKK
+406 TNNDGLKK

-433 IAQLDPDILQR
+433 IAQLDAEILQR

-449 RARLVALHEARQ
+449 RARLSALHEARQ

-493 MNKLESSPSD
+493 MNKLDSSPSD

-522 LPAPP
+522 LPPP
-527 TLDPEQA
+527 PALDPEQA
-534 AIVGQSAIVRVFGTM
+534 ARVGQGAIARVFGTM

-569 SSYDR
+569 NSYDR

-580 LTRLATRANAGLDE
+580 ITRLATRANAGLDE
-594 ISVKEEGNTVALPK
+594 ISVKDEGNPVALPT

-617 MLYAYILEDFR
+617 MLYAYVLEDFR

-642 YKERVQQRI
+642 YKEQVQQRFA
-651 VSSPDQP
+651 SSPDQP
-658 RDVPANYEKWT
+658 RDAPANYEKWT
-669 LRLVDAFLPYLHAQ
+669 LRLVDAFLPYLHSQ
-683 DRVLTRFLSE
+683 DKVLTRFLSE
-693 LPELT
+693 LPEL
-698 TSILTRVNTLCRD
+698 SKPILARVHTLCRD

-723 YLVMFRPPVRNIA
+723 YLVMFRPPVRDIA

-757 LQRWRPGFVDAAQQG
+757 LQRWRPGFVEAAQQG
-772 VGGTSVGTNGAVV
+772 AGGTPLGTNGAVI

>member
-1 MAAAPQLSVADQI
+1 MATTPQLSVADQI

-42 GPSSQV
+42 GPTSQV

-65 AVPLSNKETLS
+65 AIPLSNKETLS
-76 LVVLDTLKSL
+76 LLVLDTLKSL
-86 VEDPK
+86 VEDSK
-91 QDVLVLRSVIQAA
+91 QDILVLRSVIQAA
-104 AILSV
+104 ASIYP
-109 DLAAAAA
+109 LAMRW
-116 AAAAAP
+116 
-122 TAIVCDLAC
+122 IH
-131 GCPLLFDCPQ
+131 Q
-141 HFPFAPHFL
+141 HRPFASYYPSK
-150 AEGPIADLETFVRI
+150 GPVADLGVFVRI
-164 NNSYDSA
+164 NNSYDST
-171 TWERMTAIKTRIRD
+171 TWEKMTAIKTRIRD
-185 IWDTAPLTVR
+185 IWDTAPPTVR
-195 ICCIKFVQRVVLAQ
+195 ICCIKFVQRVVLAH
-209 TSSVNPEP
+209 TPSVNLEP

-229 VPPIHPALD
+229 VPPNHSILD

-243 AEASGLLD
+243 AEAFGLLD
-251 RMLSILEN
+251 RMLGTLED

-274 SILIRQRPKTS
+274 SILVRQRPKTS

-300 ATTAPLSPKTKVL
+300 AANASLTPKTKVL

-345 ERLLRS
+345 ERLARS
-351 RAEIFDET
+351 QAEIFDET

-364 MIDQAN
+364 MHDQPSII
-370 ALEAKRQRTTALSS
+370 EAKRQRSATLST
-384 QPQIEITPLKPGAN
+384 QPQVEITPLKPGAN
-398 TLAEVFTF
+398 SLADLFTF
-406 TTNDGLKK
+406 TTNDGLKA
-414 FNVSDTIPAPLAA
+414 FNVSDNIPAPLAA

-433 IAQLDPDILQR
+433 IAQLDAEILER
-444 AIDGV
+444 AINGI
-449 RARLVALHEARQ
+449 RSRLTAFREAGQ

-469 PLDVEEDEDDYE
+469 PLDVEEDDDDYE

-493 MNKLESSPSD
+493 LNKLDSSPSD
-503 EGRGLQA
+503 ERRDLEA

-522 LPAPP
+522 LPPPP

-534 AIVGQSAIVRVFGTM
+534 ARVGQGAIARVFSTM
-549 QTLEDPATKKSKA
+549 QVLEEPTMKKSKA

-580 LTRLATRANAGLDE
+580 LTRLATRANAGLDD
-594 ISVKEEGNTVALPK
+594 ILVKGEGNTIALPS

-617 MLYAYILEDFR
+617 MLYSYVLEDFR
-628 KRIDVAVSWLSEEW
+628 KRIDVAVTWLSEEW
-642 YKERVQQRI
+642 YNERIQQRCE
-651 VSSPDQP
+651 SPD
-658 RDVPANYEKWT
+658 RTYEVPANYEKWT

-683 DRVLTRFLSE
+683 DKILTRFLSE
-693 LPELT
+693 LPDLT
-698 TSILTRVNTLCRD
+698 TSILARVNTLCRD

-723 YLVMFRPPVRNIA
+723 YLVMFRPPVRGIA
-736 LDTVQDIWT
+736 LDTIQDIWT
-745 EYEDARPTAAKY
+745 EYEDARPMAAKY
-757 LQRWRPGFVDAAQQG
+757 LQRWRPGFIEGAQQG
-772 VGGTSVGTNGAVV
+772 AGGNGTVGTNGAVV

>member
-65 AVPLSNKETLS
+65 AVPLSSKETLS

-91 QDVLVLRSVIQAA
+91 QDVLVLRGVIQAA
-104 AILSV
+104 ASIYP
-109 DLAAAAA
+109 LAMRW
-116 AAAAAP
+116 
-122 TAIVCDLAC
+122 T
-131 GCPLLFDCPQ
+131 
-141 HFPFAPHFL
+141 
-150 AEGPIADLETFVRI
+150 I
-164 NNSYDSA
+164 NNSYDTA
-171 TWERMTAIKTRIRD
+171 TWEKMTAIKTRIRD

-195 ICCIKFVQRVVLAQ
+195 ICCIKFIQRVVLAH

-229 VPPIHPALD
+229 VPPSHPALD

-259 ESSDPLL
+259 ENSDPLL

-274 SILIRQRPKTS
+274 SILVRQRPKTS
-285 NRIVSTLFNFNPLKL
+285 NRIISTLFNFNPLAL
-300 ATTAPLSPKTKVL
+300 AANVPLSPKIKVR
-313 VKSMEKTTRMLLTH
+313 VRSMEKTTRMLLTH
-327 LYRRDPHNPLAGR
+327 LYRRDPQNPLAGR

-345 ERLLRS
+345 ERLARS

-359 GRKRA
+359 GRKRPMA
-364 MIDQAN
+364 DQAN
-370 ALEAKRQRTTALSS
+370 TIEAKRQRIATLST
-384 QPQIEITPLKPGAN
+384 QPQIEITPLKPGVN

-406 TTNDGLKK
+406 THNDGLKK
-414 FNVSDTIPAPLAA
+414 FNVSDTIPAPIAA

-433 IAQLDPDILQR
+433 IAQLDTEILHR
-444 AIDGV
+444 AINGV
-449 RARLVALHEARQ
+449 RARLVSLHEARQ

-493 MNKLESSPSD
+493 MNKLDSSPSD
-503 EGRGLQA
+503 EVRSLQA
-510 PVLGALALPAFK
+510 PVLGVLALPAFK
-522 LPAPP
+522 LPPPP

-534 AIVGQSAIVRVFGTM
+534 ARVGQGAIARVFSTM

-580 LTRLATRANAGLDE
+580 ITRLATRTNAGLDE
-594 ISVKEEGNTVALPK
+594 ISVKDEENTVTLPAV
-608 ISMSDSIRE
+608 SMSDSIRE
-617 MLYAYILEDFR
+617 MLYAYVLEDFR
-628 KRIDVAVSWLSEEW
+628 KRIDVAVTWLSEEW
-642 YKERVQQRI
+642 YKERVEQRFA
-651 VSSPDQP
+651 SSPNQP

-669 LRLVDAFLPYLHAQ
+669 LRLVDAFIPYLHSQ
-683 DRVLTRFLSE
+683 DKVLTRFLSE

-698 TSILTRVNTLCRD
+698 ASILARVNTLCRD

-723 YLVMFRPPVRNIA
+723 YLVVFRPPVRNIA

-757 LQRWRPGFVDAAQQG
+757 LQRWRPGFVEAAQQG
-772 VGGTSVGTNGAVV
+772 AGATHVGTNGTVV

>member
-65 AVPLSNKETLS
+65 AVPLGSKETLS

-91 QDVLVLRSVIQAA
+91 QDVLVLRSVIQTAA
-104 AILSV
+104 SIYP
-109 DLAAAAA
+109 LAMRW
-116 AAAAAP
+116 
-122 TAIVCDLAC
+122 T
-131 GCPLLFDCPQ
+131 
-141 HFPFAPHFL
+141 
-150 AEGPIADLETFVRI
+150 
-164 NNSYDSA
+164 
-171 TWERMTAIKTRIRD
+171 IRD

-195 ICCIKFVQRVVLAQ
+195 ICCIKFVQRVVLAH

-229 VPPIHPALD
+229 VPPNHPALD

-251 RMLSILEN
+251 RMLSVLEN
-259 ESSDPLL
+259 ES
-266 VDATLNTL
+266 
-274 SILIRQRPKTS
+274 
-285 NRIVSTLFNFNPLKL
+285 
-300 ATTAPLSPKTKVL
+300 
-313 VKSMEKTTRMLLTH
+313 
-327 LYRRDPHNPLAGR
+327 RDPHNPLAGR

-364 MIDQAN
+364 MVDQAN
-370 ALEAKRQRTTALSS
+370 ALEAKRQRTATLST
-384 QPQIEITPLKPGAN
+384 QPQIEITPLKPGVN

-406 TTNDGLKK
+406 TNNDGLKK
-414 FNVSDTIPAPLAA
+414 FNVSDTIPAQLAA

-433 IAQLDPDILQR
+433 IAQLDTEILQR

-493 MNKLESSPSD
+493 MNKLDSSPSD
-503 EGRGLQA
+503 EGRSLQA

-522 LPAPP
+522 LPPPP

-534 AIVGQSAIVRVFGTM
+534 ASVGQSAIARVFGTM

-580 LTRLATRANAGLDE
+580 ITRLATRANAGLDE
-594 ISVKEEGNTVALPK
+594 ISVKEEESTVALPRV
-608 ISMSDSIRE
+608 SMGDSIRE
-617 MLYAYILEDFR
+617 MLYAYVLEDFR

-642 YKERVQQRI
+642 YKERVQQRFA
-651 VSSPDQP
+651 SADQP

-669 LRLVDAFLPYLHAQ
+669 LRLVDAFLPYLHSQ
-683 DRVLTRFLSE
+683 DKVLTRFLSE

-698 TSILTRVNTLCRD
+698 TSILARVHTLCRD

-723 YLVMFRPPVRNIA
+723 YLVMFRPPVRSIA
-736 LDTVQDIWT
+736 LDTVQNIWT

-757 LQRWRPGFVDAAQQG
+757 LQRWRPGFVEAAQQG
-772 VGGTSVGTNGAVV
+772 VGGTPIGTNGAVV

>member
-65 AVPLSNKETLS
+65 AVQLSSKETLS

-91 QDVLVLRSVIQAA
+91 QDVLVLRSVVQAA
-104 AILSV
+104 ASIYP
-109 DLAAAAA
+109 LAMRW
-116 AAAAAP
+116 
-122 TAIVCDLAC
+122 I
-131 GCPLLFDCPQ
+131 
-141 HFPFAPHFL
+141 
-150 AEGPIADLETFVRI
+150 I
-164 NNSYDSA
+164 NNSYDST
-171 TWERMTAIKTRIRD
+171 TWEKMTAIKTRIRD

-195 ICCIKFVQRVVLAQ
+195 ICCIKFIQRVVLAH
-209 TSSVNPEP
+209 TSSVNLEP

-229 VPPIHPALD
+229 VPPNHPALD

-259 ESSDPLL
+259 EGSDPLL

-274 SILIRQRPKTS
+274 SILVRQRPKTS
-285 NRIVSTLFNFNPLKL
+285 SRIVSTLFNFNPLRL
-300 ATTAPLSPKTKVL
+300 AATAPLTPKTKVL

-327 LYRRDPHNPLAGR
+327 LYRRHPDNPLAGR

-345 ERLLRS
+345 ERLVRS
-351 RAEIFDET
+351 RAEIFDEA

-364 MIDQAN
+364 MADQASVV
-370 ALEAKRQRTTALSS
+370 EVKRQRTGTLST

-398 TLAEVFTF
+398 TLADVYTF
-406 TTNDGLKK
+406 TNNDGLKR
-414 FNVSDTIPAPLAA
+414 FSVGDTIPAPLAA
-427 RISVRT
+427 KISVRT
-433 IAQLDPDILQR
+433 IAQLDAEILQR
-444 AIDGV
+444 AINGV
-449 RARLVALHEARQ
+449 RARLAAFHEAR

-469 PLDVEEDEDDYE
+469 PLDVEEEDDDYE

-493 MNKLESSPSD
+493 MNKLDSSPSD
-503 EGRGLQA
+503 ERRDLQA

-522 LPAPP
+522 LPPPP

-534 AIVGQSAIVRVFGTM
+534 ARVGQGVITRVFSTM

-580 LTRLATRANAGLDE
+580 ITRLATRANAGLDE
-594 ISVKEEGNTVALPK
+594 IFVKDEGDALALPTV
-608 ISMSDSIRE
+608 SMSDSIRE
-617 MLYAYILEDFR
+617 MLYAYVLEDFR
-628 KRIDVAVSWLSEEW
+628 KRIDVAVTWLSEEW
-642 YKERVQQRI
+642 YKERVQQRFT
-651 VSSPDQP
+651 PPLGQP
-658 RDVPANYEKWT
+658 RDTPANYEKWT

-683 DRVLTRFLSE
+683 DKVLTRFLSE

-698 TSILTRVNTLCRD
+698 VSILSRVNTLCRD

-736 LDTVQDIWT
+736 LNTIQDIWT
-745 EYEDARPTAAKY
+745 EYEDARPMAAKY
-757 LQRWRPGFVDAAQQG
+757 LQRWRPGFVEAAQRG
-772 VGGTSVGTNGAVV
+772 AGGTPIGSNGAVV

>member
-65 AVPLSNKETLS
+65 AVQLSSKETLS

-86 VEDPK
+86 VDDPK
-91 QDVLVLRSVIQAA
+91 QDVLVLRSVIQTAA
-104 AILSV
+104 SIYP
-109 DLAAAAA
+109 LAMRW
-116 AAAAAP
+116 
-122 TAIVCDLAC
+122 I
-131 GCPLLFDCPQ
+131 
-141 HFPFAPHFL
+141 
-150 AEGPIADLETFVRI
+150 I
-164 NNSYDSA
+164 NNSYDST
-171 TWERMTAIKTRIRD
+171 TWEKMTAIKTRIRD
-185 IWDTAPLTVR
+185 MWDTAPLT
-195 ICCIKFVQRVVLAQ
+195 
-209 TSSVNPEP
+209 
-217 RRGDPLDISRNM
+217 RGDPLDISRNM
-229 VPPIHPALD
+229 VPPNHPVLD

-259 ESSDPLL
+259 EGSDPLL

-274 SILIRQRPKTS
+274 SILVRQRPKTS
-285 NRIVSTLFNFNPLKL
+285 SRIVSTLFNFNPLRL
-300 ATTAPLSPKTKVL
+300 ATTAPLTPKTKVL

-327 LYRRDPHNPLAGR
+327 LYRRHPENPLAGR

-345 ERLLRS
+345 ERLVRS
-351 RAEIFDET
+351 RAEIFDE
-359 GRKRA
+359 GSRKRA
-364 MIDQAN
+364 MVDQAG
-370 ALEAKRQRTTALSS
+370 AVEVKRQRTATLST

-398 TLAEVFTF
+398 TLAEIFTF
-406 TTNDGLKK
+406 TNNDGLKR
-414 FNVSDTIPAPLAA
+414 FSVSDTIPAPLAA
-427 RISVRT
+427 KISVRT
-433 IAQLDPDILQR
+433 IAQLDAEILQR

-449 RARLVALHEARQ
+449 RARLAAFHEARQ

-469 PLDVEEDEDDYE
+469 PLDVEEEEDDYE

-493 MNKLESSPSD
+493 MNKLDSSPSD
-503 EGRGLQA
+503 ERRDLQA

-522 LPAPP
+522 LPPPP
-527 TLDPEQA
+527 TLNPEQA
-534 AIVGQSAIVRVFGTM
+534 ARVGQGAITRVFSTM

-580 LTRLATRANAGLDE
+580 ITRLATRANAGLDE
-594 ISVKEEGNTVALPK
+594 IFVKDEGSALALPT

-617 MLYAYILEDFR
+617 MLYAYVLEDFR
-628 KRIDVAVSWLSEEW
+628 KRIDVAVTWLSEEW
-642 YKERVQQRI
+642 YKERVQQRYA
-651 VSSPDQP
+651 STPGQP

-683 DRVLTRFLSE
+683 DKVLTRFLSE

-698 TSILTRVNTLCRD
+698 VSILSRVNTLCRD
-711 PSLVNLA
+711 PSLVHLA

-723 YLVMFRPPVRNIA
+723 YLVMFRPPVRSIA
-736 LDTVQDIWT
+736 LDTIQDIWT
-745 EYEDARPTAAKY
+745 EYEDARSMAAKY
-757 LQRWRPGFVDAAQQG
+757 LQRWRPGFVEAAQRG
-772 VGGTSVGTNGAVV
+772 AGGTPIGTNGAVV

>member
-1 MAAAPQLSVADQI
+1 MAATPQLSVADQI

-65 AVPLSNKETLS
+65 AVPLSSKETLS

-91 QDVLVLRSVIQAA
+91 QDVLVLRGVIQAA
-104 AILSV
+104 ASIYP
-109 DLAAAAA
+109 LAMRW
-116 AAAAAP
+116 
-122 TAIVCDLAC
+122 I
-131 GCPLLFDCPQ
+131 
-141 HFPFAPHFL
+141 
-150 AEGPIADLETFVRI
+150 
-164 NNSYDSA
+164 
-171 TWERMTAIKTRIRD
+171 
-185 IWDTAPLTVR
+185 
-195 ICCIKFVQRVVLAQ
+195 
-209 TSSVNPEP
+209 VNPEP

-229 VPPIHPALD
+229 VPPNHPALD

-251 RMLSILEN
+251 RMLSALED
-259 ESSDPLL
+259 E
-266 VDATLNTL
+266 
-274 SILIRQRPKTS
+274 
-285 NRIVSTLFNFNPLKL
+285 
-300 ATTAPLSPKTKVL
+300 
-313 VKSMEKTTRMLLTH
+313 TR
-327 LYRRDPHNPLAGR
+327 DVHNPLAGR

-345 ERLLRS
+345 ERLVRS
-351 RAEIFDET
+351 RAEIFDEN
-359 GRKRA
+359 GRKRV
-364 MIDQAN
+364 MVDQTSAV
-370 ALEAKRQRTTALSS
+370 EAKRQRTATLSS
-384 QPQIEITPLKPGAN
+384 QPQIEITPLKHGEN
-398 TLAEVFTF
+398 SLAEVFTF
-406 TTNDGLKK
+406 TN
-414 FNVSDTIPAPLAA
+414 NEAPLAA
-427 RISVRT
+427 KISVRT
-433 IAQLDPDILQR
+433 IAQLDTEILQR
-444 AIDGV
+444 AIGGV
-449 RARLVALHEARQ
+449 RARLAAFHEAHQ

-469 PLDVEEDEDDYE
+469 PLDVEEDDDDYE

-493 MNKLESSPSD
+493 MNKLDSSPSD
-503 EGRGLQA
+503 ERRDLQA
-510 PVLGALALPAFK
+510 PVLGALTLPAFK
-522 LPAPP
+522 LPPPP

-534 AIVGQSAIVRVFGTM
+534 ARVGQGAIARVFGTM

-580 LTRLATRANAGLDE
+580 ITRLATRANAGLDE
-594 ISVKEEGNTVALPK
+594 ISVKDEDSALALPTV
-608 ISMSDSIRE
+608 SMSDSIRE
-617 MLYAYILEDFR
+617 LLYAYVLEDFR
-628 KRIDVAVSWLSEEW
+628 KRIDVAVTWLSEEW
-642 YKERVQQRI
+642 YKERVQQRFT
-651 VSSPDQP
+651 SPPGQP
-658 RDVPANYEKWT
+658 YDAPANFEKWT
-669 LRLVDAFLPYLHAQ
+669 LRLIDAFLPYLHSQ
-683 DRVLTRFLSE
+683 DKILTRFLSE

-698 TSILTRVNTLCRD
+698 VSILARVNTLCRD

-736 LDTVQDIWT
+736 LDTIQDIWT

-772 VGGTSVGTNGAVV
+772 ARGASSTPVGTNGAVV